1 MSILEKYTLDRLR
14 EAHKRISKY
23 VNSTPCRYSHYLS
36 EMTGAEVYLKME
48 NLQQTGS
55 YKIRGAVNRIGQLS
69 KAEKEAGIVACSAGN
84 HAQGVALAA
93 QIFKIP
99 TTIVMPKMTPLS
111 KVEGTRKYGAKIV
124 LHGNGFGEAFEKM
137 KEIQKEKGMTLVH
150 PFNDE
155 DIIAGQSTVGIEILD
170 QIPDVEEIFV
180 PVGGGGL
187 ASGIGLATHFL
198 KPKVKLIGIEAEQM
212 ASMKKSI
219 SNRKVTPVDRKST
232 IAEGIAVS
240 SVLDKTFDLVS
251 HLYNDILTVSESEI
265 ARNMVRILERE
276 KVLCEGAGAV
286 AYALLSEKQYDV
298 KGKKVC
304 AVLTG
309 GNVDLNFLSKVVERG
324 LGEDGRLA
332 NLQVIVP
339 DVPGSMAK
347 ISSIIA
353 DYEANILEIFHN
365 RVFAQAGVGE
375 TAINVVVEC
384 KGYAHQ
390 KEIVEGLEKVF
401 KVNPN

>member
-1 MSILEKYTLDRLR
+1 MSIIEHYSLERLR

-36 EMTGAEVYLKME
+36 EMTGGEVYLKME

-55 YKIRGAVNRIGQLS
+55 YKIRGAINRIGQLS
-69 KAEKEAGIVACSAGN
+69 KTEKKAGIVACSAGN

-93 QIFKIP
+93 KIFNIP

-111 KVEGTRKYGAKIV
+111 KVEGTRKFGAEIV
-124 LHGNGFGEAFEKM
+124 LHGNGFGEAFDKM
-137 KEIQKEKGMTLVH
+137 QEIQKEKGMTLVH

-155 DIIAGQSTVGIEILD
+155 EIIAGQSTVGIEIVEQL
-170 QIPDVEEIFV
+170 PEVEEIFV

-198 KPKVKLIGIEAEQM
+198 KPETKLIGVEAELM

-219 SNRKVTPVDRKST
+219 ANRQVTPVERKST

-251 HLYNDILTVSESEI
+251 HLYNEILTVNEPEI

-286 AYALLSEKQYDV
+286 AYALLSEKLYGV

-304 AVLTG
+304 VVLTG

-332 NLQVIVP
+332 NLQVVVP

-353 DYEANILEIFHN
+353 EHEANILEIFHN
-365 RVFAQAGVGE
+365 RIFAQAGVGE

-384 KGYAHQ
+384 KGFAHQ
-390 KEIVEGLEKVF
+390 AEIVKALEEIF
-401 KVNPN
+401 KVSPI